1 MNMKYMSMYT
11 YLGNLSY
18 DGLWMVVATKTEH
31 GCVSSLRRIKFVEH
45 SACLQTVLCVCV
57 CVDEA
62 GHGCVSS
69 LQWVWIFGCGRNHC
83 SSMPSKPLGANAF

>member
-18 DGLWMVVATKTEH
+18 NGLWMVVATKTEH

-45 SACLQTVLCVCV
+45 
-57 CVDEA
+57 
-62 GHGCVSS
+62 
-69 LQWVWIFGCGRNHC
+69 
-83 SSMPSKPLGANAF
+83 